1 MFTETGSTHPLARLI
16 DPEALAFWLQHVDPL
31 FSLDRVRAR
40 VEAVH
45 DETTRVRTFVLRPN
59 KRWRGFRAGQ
69 HVVLTLEVDGRRL
82 SRSFSLS
89 GSEHDSH
96 LRLTI
101 GRQPNGRVT
110 GAMHDQVRPGAIVE
124 ISQAHG
130 DFVLPDDER
139 TPILLI
145 AGGTGI
151 TPFLAMLRT
160 LADRRVPRDVVLLC
174 WAPRRSDLIAR
185 DELATLPGRIPGLRV
200 HAAFTREDM
209 GRFSATGL
217 RTLVPDVDERLSF
230 VCGPDALTKA
240 VAAHWQAAGIE
251 TRLRREWFGA
261 PCGDAVGDG
270 PVAVACARSGR
281 TVTVPGVRSLLVEL
295 EAAGLTPAH
304 GCRAG
309 ICRQCTRVLAAG
321 AVEELRTGAT
331 RNETDEPIQ
340 LCSVRARSD
349 LVLAL

>member
-1 MFTETGSTHPLARLI
+1 MFTEIGSLHPLTRLI
-16 DPEALAFWLQHVDPL
+16 DPGTLEFWLQHVDPL

-59 KRWRGFRAGQ
+59 GRWRGFRAGQ
-69 HVVLTLEVDGRRL
+69 HVVLTLDVDGRRL
-82 SRSFSLS
+82 SRTFSLS
-89 GSEHDSH
+89 GSEDDPR

-110 GAMHDQVRPGAIVE
+110 GALHDRVRPGAIVE
-124 ISQAHG
+124 ISQARG
-130 DFVLPDDER
+130 DFVLPDDEE
-139 TPILLI
+139 PILLI
-145 AGGTGI
+145 AAGTGI

-160 LADRRVPRDVVLLC
+160 LAARGVRRDVVLLC
-174 WAPRRSDLIAR
+174 WAPRRTELIAR
-185 DELATLPGRIPGLRV
+185 DELATLPSRLPGLRV
-200 HAAFTREDM
+200 HTAFTREGM
-209 GRFSATGL
+209 GHFSATGL
-217 RTLVPDVDERLSF
+217 RTLVPDVHERPTW
-230 VCGPDALTKA
+230 VCGPAALTNA
-240 VAAHWQAAGIE
+240 VAAHWRAAGLE
-251 TRLRREWFGA
+251 NRLRREWFGA
-261 PCGDAVGDG
+261 PRHDATSDG
-270 PVAVACARSGR
+270 PVAVACARNGR

-309 ICRQCTRVLAAG
+309 ICRQCTRALASG
-321 AVEELRTGAT
+321 AVEELRTGAI

>member
-1 MFTETGSTHPLARLI
+1 MFTEVGLPHRLTRI
-16 DPEALAFWLQHVDPL
+16 LDSETLEFWLRHVDPL

-40 VEAVH
+40 IETVYE
-45 DETTRVRTFVLRPN
+45 ETTRVRTFVLRPN
-59 KRWRGFRAGQ
+59 RRWRGFRAGQ
-69 HVVLTLEVDGRRL
+69 HVALTLDVDGRRL
-82 SRSFSLS
+82 SRTFSLS
-89 GSEHDSH
+89 GSEDDPR
-96 LRLTI
+96 LRLTV

-110 GAMHDQVRPGAIVE
+110 GALHDRVRPGAIVE

-151 TPFLAMLRT
+151 TPFLSMLRT
-160 LADRRVPRDVVLLC
+160 LAGRGSRRDVVLLC
-174 WAPRRSDLIAR
+174 WAPRRTELIAR
-185 DELATLPGRIPGLRV
+185 DELTTLPSRLPGLRV
-200 HAAFTREDM
+200 HAAFTREGM
-209 GRFSATGL
+209 ARFSPTGL
-217 RTLVPDVDERLSF
+217 RTLVPDVHERRTW
-230 VCGPDALTKA
+230 VCGPDALTDA
-240 VAAHWQAAGIE
+240 VAAYWRAAGIE
-251 TRLRREWFGA
+251 QRLRREWFGA
-261 PCGDAVGDG
+261 PRGDAAGAG
-270 PVAVACARSGR
+270 PVAVACTRSGR
-281 TVTVPGVRSLLVEL
+281 TVAVPGVQSLLVEL

-309 ICRQCTRVLAAG
+309 ICRQCTCVLASG
-321 AVEELRTGAT
+321 AVEELRTGTT